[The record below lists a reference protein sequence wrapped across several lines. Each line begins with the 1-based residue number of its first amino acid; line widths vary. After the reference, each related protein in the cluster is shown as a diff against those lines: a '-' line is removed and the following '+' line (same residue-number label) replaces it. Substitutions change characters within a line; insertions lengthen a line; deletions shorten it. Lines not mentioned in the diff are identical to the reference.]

1 LVINRFLK
9 QNLLQLRPVLI
20 IEHYSGHRKLVLLV
34 VWEPQYYEFVSTYEI
49 LILKRQQTL
58 VVTRKISLI

>member
-34 VWEPQYYEFVSTYEI
+34 VWEPQYYEFVSTY
-49 LILKRQQTL
+49 
-58 VVTRKISLI
+58 